1 MLLVLEQMRLKEEQH
16 EGLIYSFYITTMS
29 LFQEINAKE
38 AYSINGGKLLPQV
51 IKFPFTIKY
60 PIRRPRCPIYFF

>member
-1 MLLVLEQMRLKEEQH
+1 MNLHQLENNPQNIGVK
-16 EGLIYSFYITTMS
+16 TMS

-38 AYSINGGKLLPQV
+38 VHSINGGKLLPQV
-51 IKFPFTIKY
+51 IKFPFTIKF